1 FLVGPKGGRAEQTA
15 CCWTERRDLRGR
27 IMRATLLQLALML
40 LLMAGCTSRD
50 EPPLTHEERILQKR
64 IERRESRG
72 QEADHMKR
80 RAEEMRIHQWLRH
93 DAHQHR

>member
-1 FLVGPKGGRAEQTA
+1 
-15 CCWTERRDLRGR
+15 
-27 IMRATLLQLALML
+27 MRATFLQLALML

-80 RAEEMRIHQWLRH
+80 RAAEMRIHQRLRH